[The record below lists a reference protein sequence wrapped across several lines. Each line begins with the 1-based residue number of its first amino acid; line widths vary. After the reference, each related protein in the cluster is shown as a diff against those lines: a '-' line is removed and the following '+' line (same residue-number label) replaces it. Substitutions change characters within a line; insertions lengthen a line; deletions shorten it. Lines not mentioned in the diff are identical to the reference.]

1 MINEQSKCYLKDRA
15 MLYYHSVLLTAVGGW
30 CWFVVRENCC
40 WLTGGWCWFDVRE
53 LAEEAVRT
61 ESMSYKSGRK
71 EYNLNEQ
78 SFLDKFKG

>member
-1 MINEQSKCYLKDRA
+1 

-53 LAEEAVRT
+53 LTEEAVRT
-61 ESMSYKSGRK
+61 
-71 EYNLNEQ
+71 
-78 SFLDKFKG
+78 